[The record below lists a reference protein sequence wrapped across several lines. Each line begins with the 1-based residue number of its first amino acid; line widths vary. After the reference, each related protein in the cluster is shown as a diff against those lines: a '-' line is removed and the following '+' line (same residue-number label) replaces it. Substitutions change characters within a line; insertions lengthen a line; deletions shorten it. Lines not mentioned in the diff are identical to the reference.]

1 MSNKQNPVDE
11 QQAHTGKVEND
22 RNKLGDKAPTQ
33 LNQARRSPASRNDR
47 ESQGPGPNNPGAGR
61 TSGNPGGAPRGAG

>member
-11 QQAHTGKVEND
+11 QQAHTGKVGND

-33 LNQARRSPASRNDR
+33 LN
-47 ESQGPGPNNPGAGR
+47 
-61 TSGNPGGAPRGAG
+61 